1 MDEALHTLT
10 TEINRLD
17 FTPEEQISLVQYFT
31 HNVQKIVSFL
41 PNFTTDG
48 DRRVYLKSLSLLSTP
63 TEGVEG
69 IIEELEDLQLQ
80 TDESRKLKRKKEYM
94 DTVKNSL
101 EAEPPSTSAKPN
113 RFSVDQ
119 KKNPILNGRPLD
131 LIGPPI
137 TLYHRAFS
145 EFLENFEDVNLEI
158 SPDIFNWITDFI
170 FAAAEFYDTEDERL
184 EKIRDILSK
193 KWTIDLIEYQ
203 KKSGIGYSC
212 DGVFMCK
219 IKNKLT
225 AYIAFI
231 EGKNEVGLGG
241 CDPSIQGAIYYR
253 DHWSQHCAQEIR
265 NSCCVPSLIITVAGP
280 WFCVL
285 GAVFLNRVVVQP
297 LTDTIPFTVNL
308 RNDVQVMRIAR
319 LFQALDIAFEHLT
332 SFYQKVE
339 LSSLPSDRRFFPY
352 IQQAGFG
359 NNAFSFT
366 YICEILDD
374 HSRPIWKAMR
384 DDNNKMIV
392 VKFALKYNAKAHIIC
407 AEKNYAPELLYY
419 SDEEEAKRLGG
430 YKMIIMEYID
440 GISLARKFNRGEI
453 KTKNNIYADVKESMK
468 LLHDKNLV
476 FADLRI
482 PNILVDEIDGCQRA
496 KLIDFDWC
504 GVHNQDRYP
513 LSMNPKI
520 SWPYGVK
527 PYALLQKDHDITW
540 LNELKELLENSAKS
554 SPQSSITSASKS
566 SQSINIPI
574 HQKASSSHTS
584 TLQSM
589 LPNIPQKA
597 TSSSISS
604 HISKPQSI
612 FSNIPQKAPSSH
624 TSTLQSMP
632 PNIPQKASSS
642 SFIPQGSA
650 TSASSWNPRV
660 CSCGCITFRPGIFN
674 RKECNSC
681 GHTH

>member
-1 MDEALHTLT
+1 
-10 TEINRLD
+10 
-17 FTPEEQISLVQYFT
+17 
-31 HNVQKIVSFL
+31 
-41 PNFTTDG
+41 
-48 DRRVYLKSLSLLSTP
+48 
-63 TEGVEG
+63 
-69 IIEELEDLQLQ
+69 
-80 TDESRKLKRKKEYM
+80 M